1 MTPDLKAIA
10 IIVASVTASVSAVL
24 ITWFICSSKSARTQQ
39 ICQTIIEGFET
50 INARVRNEVE
60 VERWEAV
67 RAECEDKP

>member
-10 IIVASVTASVSAVL
+10 IIIASVAASVSAVL
-24 ITWFICSSKSARTQQ
+24 ITWVICSSKCARTEL

>member
-1 MTPDLKAIA
+1 MTPDLKAIS
-10 IIVASVTASVSAVL
+10 IIVASVAASVSAVL
-24 ITWFICSSKSARTQQ
+24 ITWFICSSKCARTEQ

>member
-10 IIVASVTASVSAVL
+10 IIVASVSAVL
-24 ITWFICSSKSARTQQ
+24 VTWFICSSKSARTQQ
-39 ICQTIIEGFET
+39 ICQTIIEGFKT
-50 INARVRNEVE
+50 INARVKNEVE

>member
-10 IIVASVTASVSAVL
+10 IIFASVAASVSAVL

-60 VERWEAV
+60 VGGKGETNG
-67 RAECEDKP
+67 EDKP

>member
-1 MTPDLKAIA
+1 MTPDPAPIA
-10 IIVASVTASVSAVL
+10 HSR
-24 ITWFICSSKSARTQQ
+24 CSRS
-39 ICQTIIEGFET
+39 CQRVCGADNVVYLFVEVPGHSRYAKRSSRIET